1 MPEMAVTV
9 VKQGSKVCLAEAWF
23 FFIYMA
29 GKMYKHVSQSRI
41 MFRITPCV
49 FMPWMKEG

>member
-23 FFIYMA
+23 FLFIWQEKCINMCLRVELCSESRR
-29 GKMYKHVSQSRI
+29 VSS
-41 MFRITPCV
+41 CH
-49 FMPWMKEG
+49 G